1 MRNINKTKKSRK
13 VKGSQHVKN
22 SHQESVKL
30 ADGVRGASYWLRLWG
45 EIEGLKIRVSQS
57 LKQLF
62 NASSSREMRVQ
73 PVKRV
78 HIKRW
83 KTARPPYLIGLS
95 ALIITTLFTNCSST
109 VPHANQLQVTQANT
123 IRADNNYQTMIG
135 DSRII
140 SAENLWAYNR
150 HSIGFPMV
158 KISDLRTVNQQKLDS
173 LMDLHLV
180 ISNRI
185 NHFNMNEGEN
195 WESFKTALN
204 QDIDAMKKTLN
215 DSTAISKTV
224 IN

>member
-1 MRNINKTKKSRK
+1 
-13 VKGSQHVKN
+13 
-22 SHQESVKL
+22 
-30 ADGVRGASYWLRLWG
+30 
-45 EIEGLKIRVSQS
+45 
-57 LKQLF
+57 
-62 NASSSREMRVQ
+62 
-73 PVKRV
+73 
-78 HIKRW
+78 
-83 KTARPPYLIGLS
+83 
-95 ALIITTLFTNCSST
+95 
-109 VPHANQLQVTQANT
+109 
-123 IRADNNYQTMIG
+123 MIG